1 MEEEPAEKKTLE
13 FVNPE
18 KGARHY
24 VARYVGEPKYR
35 DWFHRNYPDHE
46 FHDAIGISKEKFGE
60 LADGLAEYPDPP
72 GQQEA
77 DAGGATATERG
88 GGDNGGSGGLA
99 GLRRLAGRIRREKNP
114 EKKKEEKKG
123 EEKKGE
129 EKKGEEKKGEEKKG
143 EEKKGEEKKGEEKKG
158 EEKKGEEKKG
168 EEKKGE
174 EKKGEEKKGEE
185 KKGEEKAQ
193 PGVKADSRPSGED
206 LAKSVFE
213 SQVSDGEG
221 TTYDRRTFEE
231 FVDERILVSR
241 DLFSKKEMKIKILE
255 VSDEIQESKIRW
267 KFGDRVKVN
276 KILVTIK
283 HLDSMEVEE
292 AEFDIEAIEKELSE
306 KRHWSSTNRWVPST
320 DIKNGYVVNAKHTA
334 LISDAVA
341 LDYIVF

>member
-1 MEEEPAEKKTLE
+1 MEKEPAEKKTLE

-18 KGARHY
+18 RGARHY

-60 LADGLAEYPDPP
+60 LADGLTEYPDPP

-77 DAGGATATERG
+77 DTGGATATERG

-114 EKKKEEKKG
+114 EEKK
-123 EEKKGE
+123 
-129 EKKGEEKKGEEKKG
+129 
-143 EEKKGEEKKGEEKKG
+143 